1 MMDKRSVALFDFD
14 KTIYNDYSIFSS
26 TRYLIDKGFLTSAVE
41 VEMVEEYGKYKLGVY
56 DYKQV
61 SDRVLAIHA
70 KAMEG
75 LDFSTMRDV
84 MIDFFAANEDK
95 YYPYF
100 EKILPR
106 LRESHDVFL
115 VTASSQIVAEAV
127 EKRFSLDGFLS
138 TVYEVKEGVLT
149 GKIESSLVSSKG
161 QKVAD
166 LLKNYQGQ
174 TMAFG
179 DSDSDIE
186 MLNAVKVPVCV
197 NPIDNLKKVAEEK
210 GWLVV
215 DGVETQK
222 IFDLL
227 G

>member
-1 MMDKRSVALFDFD
+1 MDKRSVALFDFD
-14 KTIYNDYSIFSS
+14 KTIYKDYSIFTS
-26 TRYLIDKGFLTSAVE
+26 TRYLIDKGYLETKVE
-41 VEMVEEYGKYKLGVY
+41 VEMLEEYGKYKLGTY
-56 DYKQV
+56 NYKQV
-61 SDRVLAIHA
+61 SEKVLNIHA
-70 KAMEG
+70 SAMAG

-84 MIDFFAANEDK
+84 MIDFFSESRDK

-100 EKILPR
+100 EKLLPK
-106 LRESHDVFL
+106 LKETHEVFL
-115 VTASSQIVAEAV
+115 VTASSQLVAEAI
-127 EKRFSLDGFLS
+127 EKIFNLDGYLS

-149 GKIESSLVSSKG
+149 GKVESSLVDSKG
-161 QKVAD
+161 EKVTD
-166 LLKNYQGQ
+166 LLKNFQGQ

-186 MLNAVKVPVCV
+186 MLNLVKIPVCV

-215 DGVETQK
+215 DGEETQK